1 MFGRKKHKVEDIH
14 NELLEELLK
23 PPCQRKGGD
32 HKWRDFPAY
41 LAFHTSPQTVI
52 EIREPYVCIYCG
64 LRNDVNL
71 QTMVWN
77 NRLKKSDFEAELDR
91 VQNEYKDLLK
101 PRAIVEDMVN
111 DAIMVDRETLKYWD
125 QIHGLAEEKKE
136 TEEERLERYKTE
148 LIGKKE

>member
-1 MFGRKKHKVEDIH
+1 MFGRKKQKAEETH

-41 LAFHTSPQTVI
+41 LSFHTTPNTVI
-52 EIREPYVCIYCG
+52 EIHEPYICIYCG
-64 LRNDVNL
+64 KRRDICL
-71 QTMVWN
+71 QTMVWS

-91 VQNEYKDLLK
+91 VRNEYKDILK

-136 TEEERLERYKTE
+136 TEEERLERYKVE
-148 LIGKKE
+148 MIGKKE